1 MPHTGH
7 IYGRGAARAASRAP
21 PSPRAPRCE
30 DAARGPAAE
39 PQFTLEPAT
48 SKMLSIRFNQ
58 RQTDTHVTPTL
69 DRLAGKHGDENEDP
83 GLMSDGLESVGSPTT
98 PPAAAVRRAQAA
110 SATKRRLSL
119 GSPSPPRRPLGD
131 ATNAKPVV
139 KPAPEVAPEVEL
151 PPVKQAVV
159 KPECRRVGLFS
170 VVALVAFLAFP
181 LMAVPPVQHK
191 AVELRSTPERQVSR
205 TVERP
210 SAPLPPQLNLLP
222 QPIVVKR
229 APLVAKAGRAFVKAL
244 LAPLRLVGAVL
255 RCLFGKACR
264 KTK

>member
-1 MPHTGH
+1 
-7 IYGRGAARAASRAP
+7 
-21 PSPRAPRCE
+21 
-30 DAARGPAAE
+30 
-39 PQFTLEPAT
+39 
-48 SKMLSIRFNQ
+48 MLSIRFNQ
-58 RQTDTHVTPTL
+58 RATDTHVTPTL
-69 DRLAGKHGDENEDP
+69 DRLAGKHGQENEDP

-159 KPECRRVGLFS
+159 KPECRRLGLFS
-170 VVALVAFLAFP
+170 IVALVAFLAFP
-181 LMAVPPVQHK
+181 LLAVPPVAHK

-210 SAPLPPQLNLLP
+210 SAPLPPQQKLLP
-222 QPIVVKR
+222 QPVVVKR

>member
-1 MPHTGH
+1 
-7 IYGRGAARAASRAP
+7 
-21 PSPRAPRCE
+21 
-30 DAARGPAAE
+30 
-39 PQFTLEPAT
+39 
-48 SKMLSIRFNQ
+48 MLSIRFNQ

-69 DRLAGKHGDENEDP
+69 DRLAGKHGQENEDP

-131 ATNAKPVV
+131 ATNLQKP

-151 PPVKQAVV
+151 PPVVKQAPA
-159 KPECRRVGLFS
+159 PECRRLGLFG

-181 LMAVPPVQHK
+181 LLAVPPVTHK

-210 SAPLPPQLNLLP
+210 SAPLPPQQKLLP